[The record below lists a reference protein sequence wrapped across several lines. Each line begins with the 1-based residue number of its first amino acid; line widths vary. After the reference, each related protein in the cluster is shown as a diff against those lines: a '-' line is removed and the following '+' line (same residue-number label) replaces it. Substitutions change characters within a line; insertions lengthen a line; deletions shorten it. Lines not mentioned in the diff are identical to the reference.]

1 MKTGVNLTNIALR
14 MLRAS
19 PEHLEDARQ
28 GAKVNNSVVG
38 GVISMTHRIP
48 RWAAE
53 QAVREALAIIEEED
67 DRSQKPLP
75 PLAATDD
82 WRKLVARTWGEDE

>member
-1 MKTGVNLTNIALR
+1 MNLTNIALR

-19 PEHLEDARQ
+19 PEHLEDARK
-28 GAKVNNSVVG
+28 GAEVNNSVVG
-38 GVISMTHRIP
+38 GVISTTHRIP

-53 QAVREALAIIEEED
+53 QAVREALAIIEED
-67 DRSQKPLP
+67 SSQKPLP